1 MPDSI
6 LVPEESYTLD
16 ILGQQP
22 GMHKLYTQICSVYNV
37 PDLSNRDAIVDTL
50 RRGLDKLTTAFP
62 WLAGEV
68 IHEGASEGNT
78 GTFRIIRSEKI
89 PLIIKDLQQD
99 ASVPTMKDLRE
110 SNFAIS
116 MLDENLVAPCL
127 TLNLPGNTVGLAAHY
142 APVFAVQANFIVGGL
157 ILTIVG
163 QHNVMDMTGQD
174 AVIDWL
180 SKACHDILFTQEELE
195 VGNRDRTTTISLLD
209 DDYTPG
215 PELDDQMVRPPREDT
230 NEAPSSPAQSTWAY
244 ITFSAA
250 ALSELKTIAS
260 KTLTLP
266 SGFVSTD
273 DTLCAFI
280 WKCVSLARIPRLKPD
295 TTSTFARAVDVRQ
308 RMGLPLAYPGMFQ
321 SMTYQRFT
329 IQDLAEQPL
338 GTIASEFR
346 RQLDPSVRDLVYNV
360 RSLATYLTRSA
371 DKTKVSFTASVDI
384 PSGIALSSWA
394 KIKCYDHDF
403 NLGLGKPEAVRRP
416 RFIPVESLLYF
427 MPRSPQGEMAVA
439 MCLRDEDWSHLR
451 ADEEFLRYAT
461 YIG

>member
-1 MPDSI
+1 MSVSKP
-6 LVPEESYTLD
+6 PYSYTLD
-16 ILGQQP
+16 IMGQQP

-37 PDLSNRDAIVDTL
+37 PNSSNRDTIVDTL
-50 RRGLDKLTTAFP
+50 RSGLDTLAAAFP

-68 IHEGASEGNT
+68 VHEGVSEGNT
-78 GTFRIIRSEKI
+78 GTFRIVRSEKI
-89 PLIIKDLQQD
+89 PLIVKDLQQD
-99 ASVPTMKDLRE
+99 ASAPTMKDLRE

-116 MLDENLVAPCL
+116 MLDENVIAPCL

-142 APVFAVQANFIVGGL
+142 APVFAVQANFIVGGF

-174 AVIDWL
+174 AVIDWF
-180 SKACHDILFTQEELE
+180 SKACNGIPFTQEEIDI
-195 VGNRDRTTTISLLD
+195 GNRDRTTTVSLLG

-215 PELDDQMVRPPREDT
+215 PELDEQMVRPPREDI
-230 NEAPSSPAQSTWAY
+230 NDAPSPPAHSTWAY

-250 ALSELKTIAS
+250 ALAELKNIAS
-260 KTLTLP
+260 ETLTLP

-280 WKCVSLARIPRLKPD
+280 WKCVSRARIPRLKPGI
-295 TTSTFARAVDVRQ
+295 TSTFARAVDVRQ
-308 RMGLPLAYPGMFQ
+308 RMGLSISYPGMFQ
-321 SMTYQRFT
+321 NMTYQRFS
-329 IQDLAEQPL
+329 IQDLADQPL

-346 RQLDPSVRDLVYNV
+346 RQLDPNVRDLVYSV
-360 RSLATYLTRSA
+360 RALATYLTQSP

-394 KIKCYDHDF
+394 RIKCYDHDF
-403 NLGLGKPEAVRRP
+403 NMGLGKPESVRRP
-416 RFIPVESLLYF
+416 RFMPVESLLYF

-439 MCLRDEDWSHLR
+439 ICLRDEDWCRIR
-451 ADEEFLRYAT
+451 ADEEFLKYAT